1 MDRSECWGQ
10 LTHIDLF
17 DCDRELLLSE
27 AKLAEFSLTLCEKI
41 KMKPHGKPIV
51 DRFGEGDLFGLSAVQ
66 FIETST
72 ITTHLDDQ
80 GCRAFIDVFS
90 CKKFDEN
97 AAVNFSKNFWMAKE
111 VKFDT
116 VMRGE
121 AKKLQAVPLA
131 IGRTRDC

>member
-27 AKLAEFSLTLCEKI
+27 AKLTEFSLALCEKI

-80 GCRAFIDVFS
+80 GGRAFIDVFS

-97 AAVNFSKNFWMAKE
+97 IAVNFCKNFYRARE
-111 VKFDT
+111 VKFNT

-121 AKKLQAVPLA
+121 VKKLQMVPLVV
-131 IGRTRDC
+131 GRIRNR